1 MKINGLKRG
10 EVLRE
15 GSTNMTSKTKERTKT
30 CSQRRASHSGQ
41 GCFVMGS
48 TAFRTG
54 VFCHGFYCIQDR
66 GVLSWVLLQS
76 GQGCYVMG
84 STAYRTG
91 VFCHGFYCNQDRGS
105 TAIRTGV
112 LRHGF
117 YCNQDR
123 GVTSWVLLQ
132 SGQGCYVM
140 GSTAFR
146 TGVFCHGFYCNQDKG
161 VSSWVLLR
169 TGQGCFV
176 TGSTALCAITA
187 QTPEHILRPC
197 QVPGGR

>member
-54 VFCHGFYCIQDR
+54 GF
-66 GVLSWVLLQS
+66 
-76 GQGCYVMG
+76 VMG

-91 VFCHGFYCNQDRGS
+91 VFCHGFYC
-105 TAIRTGV
+105 V
-112 LRHGF
+112 
-117 YCNQDR
+117 QDR
-123 GVTSWVLLQ
+123 GVLSWVLLQ
-132 SGQGCYVM
+132 SGQGCFVM
-140 GSTAFR
+140 GSTAYR
-146 TGVFCHGFYCNQDKG
+146 TGVFCYGFHCIVCNHSTDPRTHSATMP
-161 VSSWVLLR
+161 SSRGPL
-169 TGQGCFV
+169 TN
-176 TGSTALCAITA
+176 
-187 QTPEHILRPC
+187 PD
-197 QVPGGR
+197 